1 MKNPEFA
8 ISCFTFLQSMK
19 SVFRSSLPRIVM
31 AMASSSAMV
40 TTYSGATQKSV
51 RITESED
58 RGFLAL
64 SLHPLANILVA
75 KLLNPVLTPGDWVA
89 ILIFT
94 NKSGWPP

>member
-1 MKNPEFA
+1 MAQIIVVLFVVVGR
-8 ISCFTFLQSMK
+8 M
-19 SVFRSSLPRIVM
+19 RIVM

-64 SLHPLANILVA
+64 SLNPLANILVA
-75 KLLNPVLTPGDWVA
+75 KLLNRVLTPSD
-89 ILIFT
+89 
-94 NKSGWPP
+94 